1 MTHENTNIFNVY
13 NIECIIVCEFKM
25 AMSQNVIDREEK
37 SYSIFVF
44 FNTIYYSK
52 NGPVT
57 VTKQIISTPNFI
69 ALFYFKLK

>member
-1 MTHENTNIFNVY
+1 
-13 NIECIIVCEFKM
+13 
-25 AMSQNVIDREEK
+25 MSQNVIDREEK

-44 FNTIYYSK
+44 FSTIYYSK
-52 NGPVT
+52 NGP

>member
-1 MTHENTNIFNVY
+1 
-13 NIECIIVCEFKM
+13 M

-57 VTKQIISTPNFI
+57 VTKQIISTLNFI